1 MGRFIGHRLL
11 LMVPTLVLISVVS
24 FVIIQ
29 LPPGDDL
36 TTYAANLEASGDL
49 VDAATLEALKA
60 QYGLDDP
67 FHVQYLKW
75 ISGFPRGD
83 FGHSFEQ
90 RRPVGELLRRPTPA
104 ADRRDLAVDVA
115 VHVGGGHSRGHLL
128 GYRPVFAERLH
139 GHVPGVRRPGNAQL
153 PCWR

>member
-11 LMVPTLVLISVVS
+11 LMVPTLLLVSVVS

-29 LPPGDDL
+29 LPPGDYL
-36 TTYAANLEASGDL
+36 NTYAAILEASGDL

-75 ISGFPRGD
+75 VSGFV
-83 FGHSFEQ
+83 HAISA
-90 RRPVGELLRRPTPA
+90 TPSSS
-104 ADRRDLAVDVA
+104 AVRWE
-115 VHVGGGHSRGHLL
+115 S
-128 GYRPVFAERLH
+128 
-139 GHVPGVRRPGNAQL
+139 
-153 PCWR
+153 